1 MPLTDMPPVLQG
13 EPADLLDGLSPQR
26 LRQLL
31 RLSHEFNS
39 TLDVDELL
47 PRILDSVAATV
58 GGEAGSIWTVEED
71 GIVCRAAV
79 GPAAERMVG
88 LELPLGA
95 GVVGDCVA
103 RRCAAL
109 VNDPA
114 SDERFLPQVDAAT
127 GYTTQCIIAVPL
139 IAAGEVMGAIQM
151 LNDESG
157 AFDEEDMRFLT
168 AAADDA
174 AAAVRNARLFESE
187 KRAHGLQSLLDL
199 SHEITSTFDRDRIAL
214 SIVNLAGRAVRFD
227 RCLLGLQTEAGVRLQ
242 AVSGETSLDHTSA
255 ALRDAERFMR
265 WAAEQGEM
273 LRVEDVADKDDNV
286 AARIVERFATHVQGN
301 SINGLLAVRVE
312 DADDLL
318 GILVFEFHRPG
329 AFDDWQVEAAQ
340 LLAAQAALALRNS
353 QLYADVP
360 FISWLEPLRER
371 RKALGALPAASWVRY
386 ALLTVAVV
394 STLTLVRVP
403 IPVAGGEPSVRAA
416 VQRAARAQVSGVI
429 ESVQVREGEW
439 VPAGRVLA
447 RVRDDGLLR
456 ELAEARGGHAVAVR
470 QALSEDARGNGAAA
484 ALARVRAEE
493 LATVMALLEARLGE
507 ADVTAPE
514 PGRVLTPRAE
524 ELVGAF
530 TAAGAPVL
538 WVGDPAK
545 VELELFVAQ
554 EDVGLVSIGSR
565 VRARSSAHPGVTFSG
580 RVASIAP
587 APRIMDGRPA
597 YAARAVLDNG
607 EGLLLPG
614 MQLRA
619 RVHTAA
625 RSLGFLIFRRPLRWL
640 YMTFWW

>member
-1 MPLTDMPPVLQG
+1 MAMTGSPPELAGG
-13 EPADLLDGLSPQR
+13 EHDLLEGLSPER

-31 RLSHEFNS
+31 RLSHDFNS

-47 PRILDSVAATV
+47 PRILSSVTATV

-95 GVVGDCVA
+95 GIVGDCVA
-103 RRCAAL
+103 RRRPAL

-114 SDERFLPQVDAAT
+114 SDARFLPQLDAAT
-127 GYTTQCIIAVPL
+127 GYRTECVIAVPL

-157 AFDEEDMRFLT
+157 AFDEEDLRFLT

-199 SHEITSTFDRDRIAL
+199 SHEITATFDRDRITL

-227 RCLLGLQTEAGVRLQ
+227 RCLLGLQTEGGVRLQ
-242 AVSGETSLDHTSA
+242 AVSGETSLDRTSV
-255 ALRDAERFMR
+255 ALREAERFLG
-265 WAAEQGEM
+265 WAAEQGGM
-273 LRVEDVADKDDNV
+273 LRVEDVADREDEV
-286 AARIVERFATHVQGN
+286 AARLVERFATYLQGN
-301 SINGLLAVRVE
+301 SVNGLLVVPVE

-318 GILVFEFHRPG
+318 GVLVFEFHRAD

-340 LLAAQAALALRNS
+340 LLAAQAALALRNA

-371 RKALGALPAASWVRY
+371 RRALGALPAASWARY
-386 ALLTVAVV
+386 ALLALAVV
-394 STLTLVRVP
+394 GTLTLVRVP
-403 IPVAGGEPSVRAA
+403 VPVTGAEPSVRAA

-429 ESVQVREGEW
+429 ESVQVREGER
-439 VPAGRVLA
+439 VEAGHLLA

-470 QALSEDARGNGAAA
+470 QALSEDARGNAAAA

-493 LATVMALLEARLGE
+493 LGTVTALLEARLGE
-507 ADVTAPE
+507 AEVRAPAA
-514 PGRVLTPRAE
+514 GRVLTPRTE
-524 ELVGAF
+524 ELVGSF

-538 WVGDPAK
+538 WVGDPDW

-554 EDVGLVSIGSR
+554 EDVGLVATGHR
-565 VRARSSAHPGVTFSG
+565 VRARSSAYPGVTFSG
-580 RVASIAP
+580 SVASIAP
-587 APRIMDGRPA
+587 APRQAGGRPT
-597 YAARAVLDNG
+597 YAVRAVLDNR

-619 RVHTAA
+619 RVHTGA
-625 RSLGFLIFRRPLRWL
+625 RPLGSLIFRRPLRWL